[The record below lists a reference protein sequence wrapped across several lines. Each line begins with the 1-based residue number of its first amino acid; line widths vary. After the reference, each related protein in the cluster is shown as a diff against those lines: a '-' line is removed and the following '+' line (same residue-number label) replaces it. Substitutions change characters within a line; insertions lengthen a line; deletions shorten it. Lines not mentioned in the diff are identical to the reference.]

1 MSNSCIRIE
10 ADIEQINKCKLLL
23 EEQSQKIESMT
34 SVLNLVGNTVRFN
47 LLYLLQQEGRLCVC
61 DLSDILGISISAVS
75 QHLRKLKDRQIIY
88 SVKEGQTIYYSNNEA
103 KSHLLD
109 SFFSLLTDETK
120 AELV

>member
-1 MSNSCIRIE
+1 MSDSCIRIE

-47 LLYLLQQEGRLCVC
+47 ILYLLQQEGRLCVC

-103 KSHLLD
+103 KTDLLD
-109 SFFSLLTDETK
+109 SFFSLLTDEPK

>member
-1 MSNSCIRIE
+1 MSDSCIRIE

-47 LLYLLQQEGRLCVC
+47 ILYLLQQEGRLCVC

-103 KSHLLD
+103 KTDLLD
-109 SFFSLLTDETK
+109 SFFSLLTDEAK

>member
-1 MSNSCIRIE
+1 MSDSCIRIE

-34 SVLNLVGNTVRFN
+34 SVLNLVGNSVRFN
-47 LLYLLQQEGRLCVC
+47 ILYLLQQEGRLCVC

-88 SVKEGQTIYYSNNEA
+88 SAKEGQTIYYSNNEA
-103 KSHLLD
+103 KTDLLD
-109 SFFSLLTDETK
+109 SFFSLLTDEPK

>member
-23 EEQSQKIESMT
+23 EEHSQKIESMT

-47 LLYLLQQEGRLCVC
+47 ILYLLQQEGRMCVC

-103 KSHLLD
+103 KTDLLA
-109 SFFSLLTDETK
+109 SFFSLLTDEPK

>member
-1 MSNSCIRIE
+1 MSDSCIRIE

-47 LLYLLQQEGRLCVC
+47 ILYLLQQEGRLCVC

-103 KSHLLD
+103 KTDLLD
-109 SFFSLLTDETK
+109 SFFSLLTDEPK
-120 AELV
+120 ADLV

>member
-1 MSNSCIRIE
+1 MSDSCIRIE
-10 ADIEQINKCKLLL
+10 ADIEQINNCKLLL

-47 LLYLLQQEGRLCVC
+47 ILYLLQQEGRLCVC

-103 KSHLLD
+103 KTDLLA
-109 SFFSLLTDETK
+109 SFFSLLTDEPK

>member
-34 SVLNLVGNTVRFN
+34 NVLNLVGNTVRFN
-47 LLYLLQQEGRLCVC
+47 ILYLLQQEGRLCVC

-103 KSHLLD
+103 KTDLLD

>member
-1 MSNSCIRIE
+1 MSDSCIRIE
-10 ADIEQINKCKLLL
+10 ADIEQINKCKQLL

-34 SVLNLVGNTVRFN
+34 NVLNLAGNTVRFN
-47 LLYLLQQEGRLCVC
+47 ILYLLQQEGRLCVC

-103 KSHLLD
+103 KTDLLD
-109 SFFSLLTDETK
+109 SFFSLLTDEPK

>member
-1 MSNSCIRIE
+1 MSDSCIRIE
-10 ADIEQINKCKLLL
+10 ADIEQINKCKSLL

-47 LLYLLQQEGRLCVC
+47 ILYLLQQEGRLCVC

-103 KSHLLD
+103 KTDLLD

>member
-103 KSHLLD
+103 KTDLLD
-109 SFFSLLTDETK
+109 SFFSLLTDEPK

>member
-10 ADIEQINKCKLLL
+10 ADKEQINKCKQLL

-34 SVLNLVGNTVRFN
+34 NVLNLVGNTVRFN
-47 LLYLLQQEGRLCVC
+47 ILYLLQQEGRLCVC

-88 SVKEGQTIYYSNNEA
+88 SVKEGQTIYYSNNES

>member
-47 LLYLLQQEGRLCVC
+47 ILYLLQKEGRLCVC

>member
-10 ADIEQINKCKLLL
+10 ADIEQIDKCKRLLK
-23 EEQSQKIESMT
+23 EQSQKIESIN
-34 SVLNLVGNTVRFN
+34 SVLNLAGNTVRFN
-47 LLYLLQQEGRLCVC
+47 ILYLLQQEGRLCVC

-88 SVKEGQTIYYSNNEA
+88 SVKEGQTIYYSNNEV
-103 KSHLLD
+103 KTDLLD